1 MTKNRKVDPDLG
13 FEINGPGRQYF
24 DNVMIDN
31 LLDAVV
37 EMSAVLW
44 TVRDRQIVL
53 ELSLIH
59 I

>member
-44 TVRDRQIVL
+44 TVRDGKL
-53 ELSLIH
+53 C
-59 I
+59 